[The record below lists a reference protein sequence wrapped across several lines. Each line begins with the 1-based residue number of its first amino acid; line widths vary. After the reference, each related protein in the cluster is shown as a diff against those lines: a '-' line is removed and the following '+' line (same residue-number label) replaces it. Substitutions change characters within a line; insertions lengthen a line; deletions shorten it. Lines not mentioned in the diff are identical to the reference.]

1 MNRIFQTLIVDDE
14 KYARSDLIDILSVYP
29 NINVVA
35 EAKNIKTATEAIEKY
50 NPDLIFLD
58 IQFPGET
65 GFDLFDKLNI
75 KAKVIFVTAFDEYAL
90 RAFDVNACDYL
101 LKPVNPE
108 RLKIALNRLE
118 ENAEPTM
125 KKEFLLTNQDSIY
138 LQINYRYYFV
148 KVDSIIKITA
158 SGHYTQIV
166 TNKGLRGLT
175 SKHLW
180 EWEKCLPND
189 SFIQVSRSII
199 VNTSFIEH
207 VEKGQ
212 NYSHSIKVK
221 NMEEKIQISRRFASY
236 LKKNNDLFGKD
247 F

>member
-1 MNRIFQTLIVDDE
+1 MNRIFQTLVVDDE

-29 NINVVA
+29 NIKVVG
-35 EAKNIKTATEAIEKY
+35 EAKNIKSAIEAIEKY

-65 GFDLFDKLNI
+65 GFDLFDKINI

-90 RAFDVNACDYL
+90 RAFDVNACDYF

-108 RLKIALNRLE
+108 RLKVAVNRLE
-118 ENAEPTM
+118 ENAEPTI
-125 KKEFLLTNQDSIY
+125 KKEYLLTNQDSIY

-158 SGHYTQIV
+158 SGHYTEII

-175 SKHLW
+175 NKHLW

-189 SFIQVSRSII
+189 FFIQVSRSII
-199 VNTSFIEH
+199 VNTNFIEH
-207 VEKGQ
+207 VEKGP
-212 NYSHSIKVK
+212 NYSSKIIMK
-221 NMEEKIQISRRFASY
+221 NIDEKIQISRRFASH
-236 LKKNNDLFGKD
+236 LKKNNDLFG
-247 F
+247 